1 MLEYIFPIV
10 LIVLSNVVYNLAQKT
25 TPQNV
30 NPFSALL
37 ITYTTAVLL
46 TVAAGFIYKSDKG
59 FLESFSKLNW
69 TSFAL
74 GIAIVGLEVGYLIAY
89 RVGWDIGLGSLVAN
103 IILAV
108 ILIPIG
114 ILFFQEGFSLYK
126 LLGAFLCIAGLILI
140 NI

>member
-37 ITYTTAVLL
+37 ITYTTAAVF
-46 TVAAGFIYKSDKG
+46 TAAAGFVYRSDKG
-59 FLESFSKLNW
+59 FIESFSKLNW
-69 TSFAL
+69 TSFVL

-89 RVGWDIGLGSLVAN
+89 RVGWNIGVGSLVAN

-114 ILFFQEGFSLYK
+114 ILFFNEGFSLYK
-126 LLGAFLCIAGLILI
+126 LLGAVLCISGLILI
-140 NI
+140 NV

>member
-1 MLEYIFPIV
+1 MLEYILPIV
-10 LIVLSNVVYNLAQKT
+10 LIVLSNVVYNLVQKT

-37 ITYTTAVLL
+37 ITYTTAALL